1 MKNFG
6 IILSSI
12 GVLALL
18 FTLNMNTAVET
29 AGGMKI
35 NNLGLMN
42 DKQNYLIVSGILL
55 VIGVLIFLFSTK
67 NNNQNANAFVD
78 SNKKLHTDSF
88 KSFLPWIIGVVV
100 IFGIYSWIK
109 GINNT
114 AVTLSQTVEQTW
126 GDVQTSYQRRNDL
139 IGNLVN
145 TVKGAADFEK
155 STLTAVI
162 EARAKATSITV
173 DPTNI
178 TPEQLNQFNQAQS
191 GVSSSLSRLL
201 VTVEQYP
208 ELKANA
214 NFLKLQDELASTENQ
229 ILTARTRFNEA
240 VMPYNTH
247 IKTFPNNLFAGMFGF
262 KEKAYF
268 QSVAGAEKPV
278 EVKF

>member
-1 MKNFG
+1 MDF
-6 IILSSI
+6 
-12 GVLALL
+12 
-18 FTLNMNTAVET
+18 
-29 AGGMKI
+29 
-35 NNLGLMN
+35 
-42 DKQNYLIVSGILL
+42 
-55 VIGVLIFLFSTK
+55 
-67 NNNQNANAFVD
+67 
-78 SNKKLHTDSF
+78 KK
-88 KSFLPWIIGVVV
+88 FLPWIIVAVFV
-100 IFGIYSWIK
+100 IGIYSWVK

-114 AVTLSQTVEQTW
+114 AVTLSQTVEQSW
-126 GDVQTSYQRRNDL
+126 GDVQTAYQRRNDL

-162 EARAKATSITV
+162 EARAKATSVRV
-173 DPTNI
+173 DPANI
-178 TPEQLNQFNQAQS
+178 TPEQLAQFNQAQS

-201 VTVEQYP
+201 VTVEAYP

-240 VMPYNTH
+240 VKPYNTH
-247 IKTFPNNLFAGMFGF
+247 VKTFPNSMFAGMFGF

-268 QSVAGAEKPV
+268 QSVEGAEKPV

>member
-1 MKNFG
+1 MRR
-6 IILSSI
+6 
-12 GVLALL
+12 
-18 FTLNMNTAVET
+18 
-29 AGGMKI
+29 
-35 NNLGLMN
+35 
-42 DKQNYLIVSGILL
+42 
-55 VIGVLIFLFSTK
+55 
-67 NNNQNANAFVD
+67 
-78 SNKKLHTDSF
+78 
-88 KSFLPWIIGVVV
+88 FLPWIIVAVV
-100 IFGIYSWIK
+100 IFAIYGWVK

-114 AVTLSQTVEQTW
+114 AVTLGQSVEQSW
-126 GDVQTSYQRRNDL
+126 GDVQTAYQRRNDL

-155 STLTAVI
+155 GTLTAVI
-162 EARAKATSITV
+162 EARAKATQTTI

-178 TPEQLNQFNQAQS
+178 TPEKLAEFNKVQS

-208 ELKANA
+208 DLKANQ

-240 VMPYNTH
+240 VKPYNSH
-247 IKTFPNNLFAGMFGF
+247 IKTFPNSLFAGVFGF

-268 QSVAGAEKPV
+268 NAVEGAEKPV

>member
-1 MKNFG
+1 MKR
-6 IILSSI
+6 
-12 GVLALL
+12 
-18 FTLNMNTAVET
+18 
-29 AGGMKI
+29 
-35 NNLGLMN
+35 
-42 DKQNYLIVSGILL
+42 
-55 VIGVLIFLFSTK
+55 
-67 NNNQNANAFVD
+67 
-78 SNKKLHTDSF
+78 
-88 KSFLPWIIGVVV
+88 FLPWIIGAVVL
-100 IFGIYSWIK
+100 IGIYSWVK

-114 AVTLSQTVEQTW
+114 AVTLNQTVEQSW
-126 GDVQTSYQRRNDL
+126 GDVQTAYQRRNDL

-162 EARAKATSITV
+162 EARAKATSVTV

-178 TPEQLNQFNQAQS
+178 TPEQLAEFNKAQS

-201 VTVEQYP
+201 VSVEQYP
-208 ELKANA
+208 TLKANE

-240 VMPYNTH
+240 VKPYNSH
-247 IKTFPNNLFAGMFGF
+247 IKTFPNSLFAGMFGF

-268 QSVAGAEKPV
+268 NAVEGADKPV